1 MTDNATLSQAQ
12 RVLIAQHLER
22 DLDPHVFRVDEKTI
36 VLCSSGERGVE
47 ITYVLLEY
55 GGCAGPGKTH
65 QEKVFVS
72 YDVYI
77 K

>member
-1 MTDNATLSQAQ
+1 MTVNKELSQAQ

-22 DLDPHVFRVDEKTI
+22 DLDPHVFRVDEKSI
-36 VLCSSGERGVE
+36 AISADLERGIE

-65 QEKVFVS
+65 EEKVFVEHA
-72 YDVYI
+72 VYI
-77 K
+77 S